1 MKDLKEN
8 KKNRFFL
15 KGLAFI
21 LPVFLTCWILYRIII
36 FMSSIIPDKIVGG
49 LIEFIDIKSSSA
61 ENIISTILGFL
72 LTLILI
78 YISGLVVTVIGK
90 KFFDRIEHNFLFKI
104 PIFSTIYKTIKQII
118 DSISSPNKNSFKKVV
133 MVEFPRKGVWTMGF
147 VTGESK
153 DIMSN
158 EYYHI
163 FVPTTPNPTSGFMLY
178 IPQEDTQDTNISI
191 EEGLKIIISG
201 GILAPSNNQ
210 LETSYVTEK

>member
-78 YISGLVVTVIGK
+78 YIAGLVVTVIGK

-104 PIFSTIYKTIKQII
+104 PIFSTIYKTIKQIM

-153 DIMSN
+153 DKDGN
-158 EYYHI
+158 DYYHVI
-163 FVPTTPNPTSGFMLY
+163 VPTTPNPTSAFLLF
-178 IPQEDTQDTNISI
+178 ILKTEVKETDLSI
-191 EEGLKIIISG
+191 DDGVKTIISG
-201 GILAPSNNQ
+201 GVLSSNENQ
-210 LETSYVTEK
+210 I

>member
-21 LPVFLTCWILYRIII
+21 LPVFITCWILYRIVI
-36 FMSSIIPDKIVGG
+36 FMSGIIPDKIVEG
-49 LIEFIDIKSSSA
+49 LIKFVDIKSSSA
-61 ENIISTILGFL
+61 ENVISTILGFF

-78 YISGLVVTVIGK
+78 YISGLVVSIIGK
-90 KFFDRIEHNFLFKI
+90 KFFDRVERNFLFKI

-153 DIMSN
+153 DKN
-158 EYYHI
+158 GKDYYHI
-163 FVPTTPNPTSGFMLY
+163 IVPTTPNPTSAFLLF
-178 IPQEDTQDTNISI
+178 ILKTEVKETDLSI
-191 EEGLKIIISG
+191 DDGVKTIISG
-201 GILAPSNNQ
+201 GVLSSSENQ
-210 LETSYVTEK
+210 I

>member
-36 FMSSIIPDKIVGG
+36 FMSSIIPEQIVSS
-49 LIEFIDIKSSSA
+49 LIKFINIESSSA
-61 ENIISTILGFL
+61 EKIISTILAFL
-72 LTLILI
+72 LTALLI
-78 YISGLVVTVIGK
+78 YLSGLTVSIIGK
-90 KFFDRIEHNFLFKI
+90 KFFEKIENNLLFKI
-104 PIFSTIYKTIKQII
+104 PVFSSIYKTIKQII

-153 DIMSN
+153 DKDN
-158 EYYHI
+158 RDYYHVI
-163 FVPTTPNPTSGFMLY
+163 VPTTPNPTSAFLLF
-178 IPQEDTQDTNISI
+178 ILKTEVKETSLSI
-191 EEGLKIIISG
+191 DDGVKTIISG
-201 GILAPSNNQ
+201 GVLSSEKNQ
-210 LETSYVTEK
+210 I